1 MLTGTAQQSTK
12 RKDSKGRILKT
23 GESQRKD
30 GMYVYKYQGID
41 GKPKFLY
48 SWRLTD
54 TDPLPRGKRPC
65 KSLREKE
72 EEVLRDNLDG
82 IDSIGKKM
90 TLCELYEK
98 HNNVHPNVRK
108 TTESGR
114 KVLMDILKADILG
127 NTSIDKIKSSDA
139 KEWAIRLKE
148 KGYAYQTINNHKR
161 SLTAAFYTAIS
172 DDLVRKNPF
181 LFKLADVIE
190 NDTPP
195 KTALTDEQV
204 NTLLSFVQADKTYQR
219 YYRAI
224 VVLLHTGLRISELCG
239 LTVQD
244 IDFEKGYINVTHQLQ
259 YDKEGYRITPPKT
272 ENSIRKIPMMKVVK
286 EALPEEIRNGEK
298 VQFIGVDGYTDFIF
312 LNQKGLPMYATMYS
326 VPFSHIVKKY
336 NKSHKDNPL
345 PSITPHTL
353 RHTFCT
359 NMARKKMTPNTLQYI
374 MGHKNITMTLGYYT
388 HGSAESAKEEME
400 ELAA

>member
-1 MLTGTAQQSTK
+1 MANKQSTK

-286 EALPEEIRNGEK
+286 EALREEIRNREK

-400 ELAA
+400 ELVA

>member
-1 MLTGTAQQSTK
+1 MANKQSTK

-286 EALPEEIRNGEK
+286 EALREEIRNREK

>member
-1 MLTGTAQQSTK
+1 
-12 RKDSKGRILKT
+12 
-23 GESQRKD
+23 
-30 GMYVYKYQGID
+30 MYVYKYQGID

-286 EALPEEIRNGEK
+286 EALREEIRNREK

>member
-1 MLTGTAQQSTK
+1 MANKQSTK

-98 HNNVHPNVRK
+98 HNNVHPNVK
-108 TTESGR
+108 KSTENGR
-114 KVLMDILKADILG
+114 KILMDILKNDTLG
-127 NTSIDKIKSSDA
+127 HTSIDKIKQSDA
-139 KEWAIRLKE
+139 KEWAIRMSG
-148 KGYAYQTINNHKR
+148 KGYAYQTISSYKR
-161 SLTAAFYTAIS
+161 SLTAAFHTAIN

-181 LFKLADVIE
+181 IFKLDDVIE
-190 NDTPP
+190 NDTIP

-204 NTLLSFVQADKTYQR
+204 NTLLSFVQSDSVYSR

-224 VVLLHTGLRISELCG
+224 IVLLHTGLRISELCG

-244 IDFEKGYINVTHQLQ
+244 IDFEKGYINVTHQLR
-259 YDKEGYRITPPKT
+259 YDNEGYHITSPKT
-272 ENSIRKIPMMKVVK
+272 ESSVRKIPMMKVVR
-286 EALPEEIRNGEK
+286 EALQKEIQIRKK

-312 LNQKGLPMYATMYS
+312 LNKQGLPMYAILYADAFAKM
-326 VPFSHIVKKY
+326 VKKY
-336 NKSHKDNPL
+336 NKYHIENPL
-345 PSITPHTL
+345 PTITPHTL

-359 NMARKKMTPNTLQYI
+359 NMARKRMTPNTLQYI

-400 ELAA
+400 ELVA

>member
-1 MLTGTAQQSTK
+1 MANKKSTK
-12 RKDSKGRILKT
+12 RKDNKGRILKI

-30 GMYVYKYQGID
+30 GMYAYKYQGTD

-72 EEVLRDNLDG
+72 EEVLRDSLDG

-98 HNNVHPNVRK
+98 QNALRPNVRK
-108 TTESGR
+108 TTVSSR
-114 KVLMDILKADILG
+114 NLLMDILKNDTLG
-127 NTSIDKIKSSDA
+127 HTSIDKIKQSDA
-139 KEWAIRLKE
+139 KEWAIRMKE
-148 KGYAYQTINNHKR
+148 KGYAYQTISNHKR
-161 SLTAAFYTAIS
+161 SLTAAFYTAVN

-190 NDTPP
+190 NDTTP
-195 KTALTDEQV
+195 KIALTDEQV
-204 NTLLSFVQADKTYQR
+204 NMLLSFVQSDKTYQR

-224 VVLLHTGLRISELCG
+224 VVLLHTGLRVSELCG
-239 LTVQD
+239 LTVKD
-244 IDFEKGYINVTHQLQ
+244 LDFEKGYINVTHQLR
-259 YDKEGYRITPPKT
+259 YDKEGYHITPPKT
-272 ENSIRKIPMMKVVK
+272 ENSVRKIPMVKVVK
-286 EALPEEIRNGEK
+286 EALQEAIQSRK
-298 VQFIGVDGYTDFIF
+298 TIQFIGVDGYTDFIF
-312 LNQKGLPMYATMYS
+312 LNQKGLPMYATVYS
-326 VPFSHIVKKY
+326 TAFAQMVKKY
-336 NKSHKDNPL
+336 NKYHEKSPL
-345 PSITPHTL
+345 PTVTPHTL

-400 ELAA
+400 ELVA

>member
-1 MLTGTAQQSTK
+1 MANKQSTK

-219 YYRAI
+219 YCRAI

-286 EALPEEIRNGEK
+286 EALREEIRNREK

-388 HGSAESAKEEME
+388 HGSAKSAKEEME

>member
-1 MLTGTAQQSTK
+1 MAKKQSTK
-12 RKDSKGRILKT
+12 RKDRKGRILKT

-286 EALPEEIRNGEK
+286 EALREEIRNREK